1 MCNKTD
7 FTFIRDYGLERYL
20 KSCEVWCSKKKDGC
34 GWRGKLGGFEQHL
47 KDDCPLTKVSC
58 PLHYAGCEV
67 ELPRKD
73 MPEHMKDTV
82 THLTLLASVT
92 LSLMKEN
99 QELKE
104 NQRATEENQ
113 RATEENQ
120 RVTEVQYR
128 ELAEKQLK
136 EVAVLKEETRQLR
149 LTLGEFPI
157 DFRVNGFFAFI
168 LHSSPRL
175 SNVHSCGSEGC

>member
-82 THLTLLASVT
+82 THLALLANVT

-104 NQRATEENQ
+104 
-113 RATEENQ
+113 
-120 RVTEVQYR
+120 
-128 ELAEKQLK
+128 KQKK
-136 EVAVLKEETRQLR
+136 EVAVLKEEMQQLGLSLR
-149 LTLGEFPI
+149 GFPKLTMQ
-157 DFRVNGFFAFI
+157 AKKKWFI
-168 LHSSPRL
+168 YLFTLIPMAIECALTWIQWDLVVEKELMGQCSHIS
-175 SNVHSCGSEGC
+175 

>member
-34 GWRGKLGGFEQHL
+34 EWRGKLGGFEQHL

-82 THLTLLASVT
+82 THLALLANVT

-99 QELKE
+99 L
-104 NQRATEENQ
+104 
-113 RATEENQ
+113 
-120 RVTEVQYR
+120 
-128 ELAEKQLK
+128 EKQK
-136 EVAVLKEETRQLR
+136 EVDVLKEEIQKLR
-149 LTLGEFPI
+149 LTVGGFPI
-157 DFRVNGFFAFI
+157 DFKLNYASKEEVPSFYTHSQPVTTRVPHNTHLQI
-168 LHSSPRL
+168 VEKELMCQCSHVS
-175 SNVHSCGSEGC
+175 